1 MTVFAQRLLQAM
13 KERNI
18 NQKKLSEL
26 TGVNKGTLSSYMH
39 GKYTPKQDRLY
50 TIAKALNVDEGWLMG
65 YEVPMKPY
73 DPNEDLDGFELTDEM
88 VVDPEV
94 DKLMKIL
101 KITLYRITD
110 DEKRK
115 KALDALRATLDLIK

>member
-1 MTVFAQRLLQAM
+1 MNEFKDRLVDAM
-13 KERNI
+13 KRAEI
-18 NQKKLSEL
+18 NSAELSRR
-26 TGVNKGTLSSYMH
+26 TGISKGAISNYIKGRYKAAQTNTYL
-39 GKYTPKQDRLY
+39 L
-50 TIAKALNVDEGWLMG
+50 AKALNVDEGWLMG

-94 DKLMKIL
+94 DKLVKIL
-101 KITLYRITD
+101 KITLYRIAD